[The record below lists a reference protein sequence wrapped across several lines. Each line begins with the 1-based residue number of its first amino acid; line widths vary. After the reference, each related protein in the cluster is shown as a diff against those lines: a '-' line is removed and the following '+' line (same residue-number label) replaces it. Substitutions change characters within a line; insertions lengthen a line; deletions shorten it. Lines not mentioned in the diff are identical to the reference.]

1 MSPKTNGNAAAV
13 DELKELTSFGGS
25 AINRA
30 QSTGAAGLQGTRRID
45 CGRRLTSSSTR
56 LSKMQPAVPLLSAG
70 FAAGSLIGAAAV
82 AGYLAMTEPQL
93 PASSDADHVAETA
106 PAMPLPTALSV
117 TEDVDPAPEVP
128 PAESGAS
135 ARDALMPRALRDL
148 ESQVTDLRVRLASV
162 EQAMSRVLSA
172 ATATGGVAEEERP
185 PAPRTADERRGALVA
200 AGVDPGMA
208 EDSVLK
214 EAQRSLERLSLRD
227 QAIREGLVGT
237 AQYREE
243 LSRINADERS
253 LREEIGDD
261 IYDRYLYVTGA
272 DNRVKVDSVIPGS
285 AAEIA
290 GLQAGDLIE
299 SYADERLF
307 DFSELRSKTTEG
319 EYGEQVAVQ
328 VRRGGRVIETWV
340 PRGPLGVTLDS
351 ARVGPAR

>member
-1 MSPKTNGNAAAV
+1 
-13 DELKELTSFGGS
+13 
-25 AINRA
+25 
-30 QSTGAAGLQGTRRID
+30 
-45 CGRRLTSSSTR
+45 
-56 LSKMQPAVPLLSAG
+56 MQPAVPVLSAV

-82 AGYLAMTEPQL
+82 AGYLAMTEPQP
-93 PASSDADHVAETA
+93 PASSDADRVAEMA
-106 PAMPLPTALSV
+106 SAMPLPTALSV
-117 TEDVDPAPEVP
+117 TEDLDPTPDVP
-128 PAESGAS
+128 PAKSDGS
-135 ARDALMPRALRDL
+135 ARDALTPRALRDL
-148 ESQVTDLRVRLASV
+148 ESQITDLRVRLASV
-162 EQAMSRVLSA
+162 EQTMNRVLSA
-172 ATATGGVAEEERP
+172 STATGGAQEDRP

-208 EDSVLK
+208 EDLVLK

-227 QAIREGLVGT
+227 QAIREGWVGT

-261 IYDRYLYVTGA
+261 IYDRYLYGTGA

-351 ARVGPAR
+351 ARIGPAP